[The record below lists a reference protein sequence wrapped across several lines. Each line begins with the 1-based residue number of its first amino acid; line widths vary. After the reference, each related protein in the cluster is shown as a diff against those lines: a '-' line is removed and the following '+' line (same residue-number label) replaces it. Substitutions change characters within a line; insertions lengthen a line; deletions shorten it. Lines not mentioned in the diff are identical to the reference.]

1 MSGDVGT
8 AIAMAETAAAV
19 GERFGEA
26 DLVALARN
34 LHGRGLLRQGRVGE
48 GLACLDEAMVA
59 ATAGELSPVV
69 TGIVYCAVIASCHQ
83 VYALDRAREWTA
95 ALAAWCDAQP
105 QLVTFTGACLV
116 HRAEIMQI
124 NGAWN
129 EAMTE
134 ARRVAGRFADTL
146 GHESVAE
153 AFYQEGE
160 IHRLRGDFAPAEE
173 AYRRASSSGME
184 PQPGFALLRL
194 AQGRSDDAAGAIRRV
209 LDAIEGPL
217 PRARF
222 LPAAVEILITAGDI
236 DGARV
241 AAVEL
246 REVAAQFEIDVLGA
260 IALHAVG
267 AVALASGDARAGL
280 APLHESFLV
289 WQRIGAPYLAARL
302 RVLIGKACRD
312 LGDRDGAD
320 LEFDA
325 ARAVFSALGAAPDLA
340 QLDALRATEPGA
352 AGRGSARAGSG
363 PLSPREREVLG
374 LVATGKTN
382 KAIARALSLSEKTV
396 DRHLSNIL
404 TKLDVPSRA
413 AATAWAY
420 EHGLI

>member
-26 DLVALARN
+26 DLVALARS
-34 LHGRGLLRQGRVGE
+34 LHGRALLRQGRVGE

-134 ARRVAGRFADTL
+134 ARRVADRFADAT
-146 GHESVAE
+146 GDESVAE

-160 IHRLRGDFAPAEE
+160 IHRLRGDFAAAEE
-173 AYRRASSSGME
+173 AYRRASGFGAE

-209 LDAIEGPL
+209 LDATEGPL
-217 PRARF
+217 PRARY
-222 LPAAVEILITAGDI
+222 LPAAVEILIAAGDI
-236 DGARV
+236 DGAR
-241 AAVEL
+241 AAAGEL
-246 REVAAQFEIDVLGA
+246 RDLAARFELDVLGA
-260 IALHAVG
+260 IALHAAG

-280 APLHESFLV
+280 APLRESFLV

-302 RVLIGKACRD
+302 RVLIGIACRD
-312 LGDRDGAD
+312 LGDRDGAE

-325 ARAVFSALGAAPDLA
+325 ARAVFSALGAAPTSRSSMHSGPPSR
-340 QLDALRATEPGA
+340 ALPAE
-352 AGRGSARAGSG
+352 GSARAGERPAHAARARGARPRRHRQDQQGDRPRPLAQREDGG
-363 PLSPREREVLG
+363 PPPLQYPHQARRAVARRRHGLG
-374 LVATGKTN
+374 L
-382 KAIARALSLSEKTV
+382 
-396 DRHLSNIL
+396 
-404 TKLDVPSRA
+404 
-413 AATAWAY
+413 
-420 EHGLI
+420 